1 MLDEPRG
8 APAPAGL
15 EVGELSEPVGGE
27 IVDHQAAL
35 HAIALH
41 LFEDAVDGLARRF
54 GRDRTGLL
62 HPGGRALHL
71 LGVASRHG
79 RRVTLAEH
87 QPEALLEP
95 LDAFPVGVRLI
106 FLDLGEI
113 VHAGLLDGMAECL
126 PADFVRFPA
135 VSEASWAF
143 HGGIPCL
150 YCACR
155 LRAGY
160 GDKRPMK

>member
-1 MLDEPRG
+1 MRSPFICSRTPSMASRAASAETEQAFCTQAAARSTSLGSPADHRPRG
-8 APAPAGL
+8 
-15 EVGELSEPVGGE
+15 
-27 IVDHQAAL
+27 
-35 HAIALH
+35 
-41 LFEDAVDGLARRF
+41 
-54 GRDRTGLL
+54 LL
-62 HPGGRALHL
+62 DPLY
-71 LGVASRHG
+71 
-79 RRVTLAEH
+79 
-87 QPEALLEP
+87 ALLI
-95 LDAFPVGVRLI
+95 GVRLI